1 MTAMKVEY
9 KVVPAS
15 WMLSG
20 YEVQANIDD
29 MRRLIPVCVCR
40 SEVAA
45 SVIIT
50 SLRRLD
56 QHTTEVLLTNLE
68 RDWDERGAQNT
79 DAAFAAIARS
89 QLRPETFAQLEKL
102 VRIEAEKMSA
112 E

>member
-1 MTAMKVEY
+1 MTVEY
-9 KVVPAS
+9 KVAPAG
-15 WMLSG
+15 MLG
-20 YEVQANIDD
+20 GHVVEADIDD

-45 SVIIT
+45 SVIVT

-68 RDWDERGAQNT
+68 RGWDERGAQNT
-79 DAAFAAIARS
+79 DAAFVAIARS

-102 VRIEAEKMSA
+102 VRIEAEK
-112 E
+112 